1 MRHLTNWFVVQ
12 RFVVV
17 VVFFFYGSRSFFLVH
32 TCKRFCL
39 QITEDL
45 QDILGFLRSEIHI
58 LTRTPILTYQQA
70 ATYPQHQWVAQQAQ
84 RMRQTFDQSDPD
96 NIPTP
101 EGWVEWM
108 NKPQVPE
115 AFELELSGHSK
126 SVLSTC
132 FAKDNRTLLSGSADG
147 TIRVWD
153 SQTGELHAQ
162 LEDHQGPVTCV
173 RLSPDGNVVA
183 SASADKTIRLWRFP
197 ANECFRLVLC
207 KLFSFLPFLA
217 SLI

>member
-1 MRHLTNWFVVQ
+1 MVCCAALCCCC
-12 RFVVV
+12 
-17 VVFFFYGSRSFFLVH
+17 FFNGNRSFVPVH
-32 TCKRFCL
+32 TSKRFCL
-39 QITEDL
+39 QIIEDL

-84 RMRQTFDQSDPD
+84 RMRQTFDQPDPD

-101 EGWVEWM
+101 EGWVEWT

-132 FAKDNRTLLSGSADG
+132 FAKDNRALLSGSADG

-153 SQTGELHAQ
+153 SQTGQLHAQ
-162 LEDHQGPVTCV
+162 LENHQGPVTCV
-173 RLSPDGNVVA
+173 RLSPDGNVMA

-197 ANECFRLVLC
+197 ANECFKLVLC

>member
-1 MRHLTNWFVVQ
+1 
-12 RFVVV
+12 
-17 VVFFFYGSRSFFLVH
+17 
-32 TCKRFCL
+32 
-39 QITEDL
+39 
-45 QDILGFLRSEIHI
+45 
-58 LTRTPILTYQQA
+58 
-70 ATYPQHQWVAQQAQ
+70 
-84 RMRQTFDQSDPD
+84 
-96 NIPTP
+96 
-101 EGWVEWM
+101 M

-132 FAKDNRTLLSGSADG
+132 FAKDKRALLSGSADG

-153 SQTGELHAQ
+153 SRTGELHAQ

-173 RLSPDGNVVA
+173 RLSPDGNVMA

-197 ANECFRLVLC
+197 ANECFKLVLC
-207 KLFSFLPFLA
+207 KSVSFLPFLA

>member
-1 MRHLTNWFVVQ
+1 
-12 RFVVV
+12 
-17 VVFFFYGSRSFFLVH
+17 
-32 TCKRFCL
+32 
-39 QITEDL
+39 
-45 QDILGFLRSEIHI
+45 
-58 LTRTPILTYQQA
+58 
-70 ATYPQHQWVAQQAQ
+70 
-84 RMRQTFDQSDPD
+84 
-96 NIPTP
+96 
-101 EGWVEWM
+101 M

-132 FAKDNRTLLSGSADG
+132 FAKDNRALLSGSTDG

-173 RLSPDGNVVA
+173 RLSPDGNVMA

-217 SLI
+217 SLM